1 LSLTRDRIAAQWRD
15 TPAMLTIVALTAVV
29 SLILLLFGLVGDAAI
44 RGGFVPGLVGL
55 HIAASADAPF
65 MLPFWLTPFSAT
77 LVHAGLV
84 HLAFNLLVLG
94 LCGDKLERT
103 LGWRATA
110 ALYLIGAYAG
120 AAGYWLQAPASD
132 APLIGANGA
141 VSALLGAYALLFGR
155 AHARAIGPVPARIVA
170 IAWLAAAWIGLQ
182 LLIGFAGLAAGALV
196 TVGASIGGFLAGLA
210 LAQPLLLWHF
220 RGA

>member
-1 LSLTRDRIAAQWRD
+1 
-15 TPAMLTIVALTAVV
+15 MLTIAAATTIV
-29 SLILLLFGLVGDAAI
+29 SLILLLFGGVVEATI
-44 RGGFVPGLVGL
+44 RGGFIPGLVGF
-55 HIAASADAPF
+55 HTAPSADAPF
-65 MLPFWLTPFSAT
+65 MLPFWLTPLSAT

-84 HLAFNLLVLG
+84 HLVFNLLVLA

-110 ALYLIGAYAG
+110 ALYLIGAYAA
-120 AAGYWLQAPASD
+120 AAGYWFQEPTSTW
-132 APLIGANGA
+132 PLIGANGA

-155 AHARAIGPVPARIVA
+155 SRARSIGPVPARIVA
-170 IAWLAAAWIGLQ
+170 IVWLALAWIGIQ
-182 LLIGFAGLAAGALV
+182 LLIGLGDLAAGAMV

-210 LAQPLLLWHF
+210 LAQPLLMWRY

>member
-1 LSLTRDRIAAQWRD
+1 LTRAWIAAQWRD
-15 TPAMLTIVALTAVV
+15 TPAMLTIAAATTIV
-29 SLILLLFGLVGDAAI
+29 SLILFLFGIVGEAAI

-55 HIAASADAPF
+55 HVAASADAPF
-65 MLPFWLTPFSAT
+65 MLPFWLTPLSAT

-84 HLAFNLLVLG
+84 HLAFNLLVLA

-110 ALYLIGAYAG
+110 ALYLIGAYA
-120 AAGYWLQAPASD
+120 AAGGYWLQAPASD

-155 AHARAIGPVPARIVA
+155 SRARAIGPIPARVVA
-170 IAWLAAAWIGLQ
+170 IAWLASAWIGLQ
-182 LLIGFAGLAAGALV
+182 LLIGLGGLAAGTLV

-210 LAQPLLLWHF
+210 LAQPLLLWHY
-220 RGA
+220 RSA